1 MAKKPNRIAF
11 SKKKLEALK
20 APAEGRVYWY
30 DERTP
35 GLCLLITAAG
45 ARVFYWYKW
54 VAGEPQRVRI
64 GAFPEVSVDSARTRA
79 NKENGKVAEGGN
91 PAEERRE
98 ARGEITVARLF
109 DYWMESYAKLRKKT
123 WAEDQRLY
131 TKFIEP
137 RWADRRLSQISEGDV
152 ETLHAEIGEESGRFQ
167 ANRVLELVRAAF
179 TRAKK
184 KLKWRGDNP
193 AEYVEAFPEESRDRF
208 LQRSELPRF
217 FKALEQ
223 EPPLTRDFFLMLLF
237 TAARR
242 ANVQAMRWDE
252 LEGAVW
258 RIPKTKSGNPVR
270 LPLVPEALAIL
281 ESRRAA
287 AGASPWVFPTRRGSG
302 SGHIQEPKR
311 AWQNLIKR
319 AEIADLRMHDLRRSL
334 ASYAVETGASLPIV
348 AKLLGHEAGSRATQI
363 YARMQLGP
371 AMEAA
376 TRATAEIT
384 AIVAAANGKQNGQPA
399 AEEGGDHAEA

>member
-11 SKKKLEALK
+11 SKRNLEAVRP
-20 APAEGRVYWY
+20 PASGRVYWY

-35 GLCLLITAAG
+35 GLCLLATAAG
-45 ARVFYWYKW
+45 AKVFYWYKW

-64 GAFPEVSVDSARTRA
+64 GPFPEVTVETARKRA
-79 NKENGKVAEGGN
+79 SRENGKVAEGGN
-91 PAEERRE
+91 PAAERRE
-98 ARGEITVARLF
+98 SREGMTVAELF
-109 DYWMESYAKLRKKT
+109 AYWLESYAKPRKKT
-123 WAEDQRLY
+123 WKEDERLY

-137 RWADRRLSQISEGDV
+137 RWADRRLSQIAEEDV
-152 ETLHAEIGEESGRFQ
+152 EALHAEIGDENGRFQ

-179 TRAKK
+179 TRARK
-184 KLKWRGDNP
+184 KLKWKGANP

-223 EPPLTRDFFLMLLF
+223 EPALTRDFFLMLLF
-237 TAARR
+237 TGARR

-252 LEGAVW
+252 IEGTVW
-258 RIPKTKSGNPVR
+258 RIPQTKSGKPIR
-270 LPLVPEALAIL
+270 LPLVPEAQVIL
-281 ESRRAA
+281 ETRRAA
-287 AGASPWVFPTRRGSG
+287 AGDSPWVFPTRRGSG
-302 SGHIQEPKR
+302 SGHVQEPKR

-319 AEIADLRMHDLRRSL
+319 AGISDLRMHDLRRSL
-334 ASYAVETGASLPIV
+334 GSYAAETGASLPVI
-348 AKLLGHEAGSRATQI
+348 AKLLGHEAGSRATQV

-384 AIVAAANGKQNGQPA
+384 AIVAAANRQETDQP
-399 AEEGGDHAEA
+399 EAKEVCEQ